1 MESIK
6 INIDIPLSV
15 VTACIPL
22 LCRQFT
28 DTDTESVSTDP
39 ESFDELL
46 KKMGVDDEGRQ
57 RAQKLKEDYIRGQ
70 GNMLDVLSFTM
81 DYKDNLTN
89 IDLSYIMDL
98 FKGAE
103 PEKPVEKPVEST
115 QPTTTQSTTTQP
127 APPLDLNNMMQM
139 FAPLMASMNK
149 KKRRR

>member
-103 PEKPVEKPVEST
+103 PKETPEKPADST
-115 QPTTTQSTTTQP
+115 QPTTQPTSTTPPAQP
-127 APPLDLNNMMQM
+127 FDLNQMMQM
-139 FAPLMASMNK
+139 FTPLMASMNK